1 MPFLEEPRIMP
12 GTRFMLKSVYIPK
25 GEHKSREASP
35 FRKASGRGSGV

>member
-25 GEHKSREASP
+25 GEHKYTINVKEELL
-35 FRKASGRGSGV
+35 